1 MGPSEHHEYVKG
13 MEKYGLWWGCGA
25 RECAGKYYAQ
35 MEMQKLCVELL
46 RRFDIR
52 YPTAGRGYLQ
62 ERWAVAMFWN
72 QQLIFKA
79 RQASVS

>member
-52 YPTAGRGYLQ
+52 VR
-62 ERWAVAMFWN
+62 
-72 QQLIFKA
+72 
-79 RQASVS
+79 RQAGDYHKRGGQ